1 MGLWGIDTVKNL
13 RVVVEPHAADSLKQ
27 IVRDGLG
34 AYNLTKTGYEEYYPV
49 SIFLRDANDEVL
61 GGVLGEIWAQ
71 WLFVSHLWLAAPL
84 RRHGYGRKLLLAA
97 ESYAVEKGCHGAYLT
112 TSSFQARPFYEKL
125 GYEVFA
131 ELDDF
136 PAGHK
141 QYFLKKRLVEN
152 SETRNQRRRIQRT
165 TGQRRGQ
172 L

>member
-1 MGLWGIDTVKNL
+1 MGLWGVETMKNL

-27 IVRDGLG
+27 IVREGLG
-34 AYNLTKTGYEEYYPV
+34 AYNLAKTGYEEYYPV

-84 RRHGYGRKLLLAA
+84 RRHGYGRKLLLVA
-97 ESYAVEKGCHGAYLT
+97 ESYAMEKGCHSAYLT

-136 PAGHK
+136 PPGH
-141 QYFLKKRLVEN
+141 QHYFLKKRLAVG
-152 SETRNQRRRIQRT
+152 SKAQDQRRQIQRK
-165 TGQRRGQ
+165 TGQR
-172 L
+172 